1 MAIDGNSRLQIPAG
15 LARVLYW
22 DTEPGFEDRPTRRQ
36 LAEAIARH
44 LPGWVHDMSDVT
56 MNYFCNIADEVG
68 FLVQNRHSVDT
79 DSTALK
85 VARDVNQGD
94 VIKMASIIQDC
105 DWSEERVSGRVK
117 PALARLVEQKTTELV
132 AKILKRLIEAGYLS
146 EIGKPK
152 GSHPKD

>member
-1 MAIDGNSRLQIPAG
+1 MIDGNSRLQIPAG
-15 LARVLYW
+15 LADVLYW
-22 DTEPGFEDRPTRRQ
+22 RREPGFETRPTRRQ
-36 LAEAIARH
+36 LAEAVSRH
-44 LPGWVHDMSDVT
+44 VEGWVRDMSDVT
-56 MNYFCNIADEVG
+56 MNYLCNVADEIG

-94 VIKMASIIQDC
+94 VIKMATVIQDC

-117 PALARLVEQKTTELV
+117 PALARVVEQKTAALV
-132 AKILKRLIEAGYLS
+132 AKILKELIDAGHLS
-146 EIGKPK
+146 ELGKPK